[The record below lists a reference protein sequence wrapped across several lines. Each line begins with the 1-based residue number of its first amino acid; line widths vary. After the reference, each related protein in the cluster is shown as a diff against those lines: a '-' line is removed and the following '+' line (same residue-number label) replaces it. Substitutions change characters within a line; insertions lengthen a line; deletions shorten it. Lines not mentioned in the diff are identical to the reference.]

1 MIGCGRIENGLSESG
16 EEMDLLRRVRRNR
29 SRAWGG
35 AASVRIGTHG
45 GGLEMAEQSFQS
57 HAKWVPPFHFF
68 VLPVLLINIG
78 FQIYWCVKGFS
89 VSSVVSL
96 LMAVAIFVGIGTAR
110 GMVLK
115 VQDRLIRLEERLRF
129 ERVLPADMHA
139 RISEF
144 TIDQLVALR
153 FASNAELPELARKV
167 LEEKIVDRKAIKQ
180 LIKTWRPDFA
190 RA

>member
-1 MIGCGRIENGLSESG
+1 
-16 EEMDLLRRVRRNR
+16 
-29 SRAWGG
+29 
-35 AASVRIGTHG
+35 
-45 GGLEMAEQSFQS
+45 MAEQSFQS

-78 FQIYWCVKGFS
+78 FQIYWCVKAFS

-153 FASNAELPELARKV
+153 FASNAELPGLARKV

>member
-1 MIGCGRIENGLSESG
+1 
-16 EEMDLLRRVRRNR
+16 
-29 SRAWGG
+29 
-35 AASVRIGTHG
+35 
-45 GGLEMAEQSFQS
+45 MAEQSFQS
-57 HAKWVPPFHFF
+57 HARWVPTFHFF

-78 FQIYWCVKGFS
+78 FQIYWCVKAFS
-89 VSSVVSL
+89 VSGVVSL
-96 LMAVAIFVGIGTAR
+96 LLAAALFVGLGTAR

-129 ERVLPADMHA
+129 ERVLPADLHP
-139 RISEF
+139 RIGEF

-153 FASNAELPELARKV
+153 FANNTELPELARKV
-167 LEEKIVDRKAIKQ
+167 LDENIVDRKAIKQ

>member
-1 MIGCGRIENGLSESG
+1 
-16 EEMDLLRRVRRNR
+16 
-29 SRAWGG
+29 
-35 AASVRIGTHG
+35 
-45 GGLEMAEQSFQS
+45 MAEQSFQS

-78 FQIYWCVKGFS
+78 FQIYWCVKAFS
-89 VSSVVSL
+89 VSGVVSL
-96 LMAVAIFVGIGTAR
+96 LVAAALFVGLGTAR

-129 ERVLPADMHA
+129 ERVLPADLHA
-139 RISEF
+139 RIGEF
-144 TIDQLVALR
+144 TINQLVALR

-167 LEEKIVDRKAIKQ
+167 LDEKIVDRKAIKQ

>member
-1 MIGCGRIENGLSESG
+1 
-16 EEMDLLRRVRRNR
+16 
-29 SRAWGG
+29 
-35 AASVRIGTHG
+35 
-45 GGLEMAEQSFQS
+45 
-57 HAKWVPPFHFF
+57 
-68 VLPVLLINIG
+68 LPVLLINIG
-78 FQIYWCVKGFS
+78 FQIYWCVKAFS
-89 VSSVVSL
+89 VNAVVSVL
-96 LMAVAIFVGIGTAR
+96 LGAALFVGIGTAR

-139 RISEF
+139 RIGEF

-153 FASNAELPELARKV
+153 FVSNAELPELARKV
-167 LEEKIVDRKAIKQ
+167 LEDKIVDRKAIKQ

>member
-1 MIGCGRIENGLSESG
+1 M
-16 EEMDLLRRVRRNR
+16 
-29 SRAWGG
+29 
-35 AASVRIGTHG
+35 
-45 GGLEMAEQSFQS
+45 EMADQSFES

-78 FQIYWCVKGFS
+78 FQIYWCVKSWFS
-89 VSSVVSL
+89 VSGVLSVLV
-96 LMAVAIFVGIGTAR
+96 AVAFFVGIGTAR

-129 ERVLPADMHA
+129 ERVLPADLHA
-139 RISEF
+139 RIGEF

-153 FASNAELPELARKV
+153 FASNAELPDLARMV
-167 LEEKIVDRKAIKQ
+167 LEEKIVERKAIKK

>member
-1 MIGCGRIENGLSESG
+1 
-16 EEMDLLRRVRRNR
+16 
-29 SRAWGG
+29 
-35 AASVRIGTHG
+35 
-45 GGLEMAEQSFQS
+45 MAEQSFEH

-68 VLPVLLINIG
+68 LLPVLLINVG
-78 FQIYWCVKGFS
+78 FSIYWCVKTWFF
-89 VSSVVSL
+89 VAAVLNVFV
-96 LMAVAIFVGIGTAR
+96 AVAIFVGFGVGR

-115 VQDRLIRLEERLRF
+115 VQDRVIRIEERIRF
-129 ERVLPADMHA
+129 ERVLPADMHP

-167 LEEKIVDRKAIKQ
+167 LDENLKGRKEIKRM
-180 LIKTWRPDFA
+180 IKTWRPDFT